1 MDFKIVKQRVN
12 DIIKP
17 DSITASDSDFLATH
31 VKMNKLKRPSSFAI
45 LPNTKQDYTEDD
57 LFENIIMNPDNKHQM
72 VVVYGQ
78 SGSGKSHLIRWFH
91 AMLKHKNLEDEVILF
106 IKRSDNTLKGTI
118 RQLLQMPEVQNIAN
132 KDIYDRL
139 TKAQVEVPE
148 DQLKSILYLNFITLI
163 ENDEESEIEISRIAR
178 NRLSEYLRTKEVQK
192 QLSLEDGPIER
203 IYSKIAENTNVDLDT
218 VAEFKAEDFLDEDFN
233 LEMQNS
239 ADISRRTQRV
249 IQELNSDTGKE
260 VAEQY
265 AKYLNTF
272 IPKVIQR
279 CSGIQPGDFG
289 QIFKDIRRELY
300 KQSKNLTLFIEDITS
315 FTGLDLS
322 LLDAL
327 MEVHTGLYDENI
339 CRISSIIGSTSAYV
353 DSHFRS
359 NHKDRVTDYI
369 YIPDDPFTKT
379 RLYEFFAR
387 YLNAL
392 SVPDA
397 SFKEWVRNGSVEE
410 DYPVCKD
417 QNEAWPKITLKSG
430 QKLSLYPFNE
440 RSIVH
445 FYNNLGSGKKTP
457 RCIIDD
463 IIQPVINEL
472 LTNRDKF
479 PSEQFNIELLDQ
491 SFRFEVNER
500 IKDETLMQR
509 ILVFLSVWG
518 DGSPSCYEK
527 NGVLYVSG
535 VESFILEE
543 FNLPILDFNIKE
555 TPIVD
560 ESEET
565 GSGEIETIAPSK
577 TKYNKDDVNKL
588 IEIGRALQKWKE
600 GETLDASGSAG
611 IAGDLKDAKK
621 RMNTFLT
628 TAINW
633 EAEGISYDSITKIS
647 NSSYQFITFQNL
659 SKDSPGFY
667 EMPNNLE
674 SQLVIE
680 SFCKLNMNRKDK
692 WNYPGAEKDAYII
705 TSWVEKHKQE
715 IIDRV
720 KYYEKRIPYKYVD
733 AAICSEVISEVLNGS
748 YTDSTL
754 KNLEKLLY
762 DQDKKEFSVEGHT
775 RKWKL
780 LNNYVREK
788 GFNNT
793 VSDTVRQYFNIRQG
807 KATATNFVI
816 DKYRLDKEL
825 QYVRKCRLIIP
836 EEDLQLEDPIK
847 ARKDIY
853 EYYNNIISRL
863 KEVVADE
870 RQEGLDKLNRIYECF
885 DDDEFEKEDIDDFCD
900 DIITLMNRINEV
912 QINVGTIDV
921 TAVKNSSAKI
931 TEAIRSIEK
940 SRKTEHIIDTLFCYS
955 KNPILTIKKLINLIA
970 DLDKCLAKL
979 KPKVEQLE
987 RTLYK
992 DGNTST
998 ESDYSEQFE
1007 ILDESINLFGGEE
1020 Q

>member
-17 DSITASDSDFLATH
+17 DSITTSDSDFLATH
-31 VKMNKLKRPSSFAI
+31 VKMNKLKRLSSFAVS
-45 LPNTKQDYTEDD
+45 PNAKQDYTEDE
-57 LFENIIMNPDNKHQM
+57 LFEKIIMNPDNKHQM

-78 SGSGKSHLIRWFH
+78 SGSGKSHLIRWFQT
-91 AMLKHKNLEDEVILF
+91 MLKHKNLEDEVILF

-132 KDIYDRL
+132 KDIYERL
-139 TKAQVEVPE
+139 SKAQVEVPE
-148 DQLKSILYLNFITLI
+148 EQLKSILYLNFITLI
-163 ENDEESEIEISRIAR
+163 ENDEESEIELSKIAR
-178 NRLSEYLRTKEVQK
+178 NRLSEYLRTKEVQQ

-203 IYSKIAENTNVDLDT
+203 IYSKIAENTNVGLDT

-233 LEMQNS
+233 LDMQNS
-239 ADISRRTQRV
+239 VDISRRTQRV

-260 VAEQY
+260 VAQRY
-265 AKYLNTF
+265 ADYLNTF

-279 CSGIQPGDFG
+279 CSGIQPGDLG
-289 QIFKDIRRELY
+289 QIFKDIRKELY
-300 KQSKNLTLFIEDITS
+300 RQGKNLTLFIEDITS

-353 DSHFRS
+353 DDHFRS

-379 RLYEFFAR
+379 RLLEFFGR

-397 SFKEWVRNGSVEE
+397 SFKEWVRNGSIDE
-410 DYPVCKD
+410 DYPVCED
-417 QNEAWPKITLKSG
+417 QNKIWPKITLKSG

-440 RSIVH
+440 RSIIH
-445 FYNNLGSGKKTP
+445 FYNNLGNGKKTP

-500 IKDETLMQR
+500 IQDEALMQR
-509 ILVFLSVWG
+509 VLIFLSVWG

-527 NGVLYVSG
+527 NGILYVSG
-535 VESFILEE
+535 IESFILDE
-543 FNLPILDFNIKE
+543 FNLPILDFNKKE
-555 TPIVD
+555 MPIVD
-560 ESEET
+560 ESIKTDSE
-565 GSGEIETIAPSK
+565 EIESIASTK
-577 TKYNKDDVNKL
+577 TKYNKEDVDKL
-588 IEIGRALQKWKE
+588 IEIGRMLQKWKE
-600 GETLDASGSAG
+600 GEQLDASGSAG
-611 IAGDLKDAKK
+611 VSKILRDAKK
-621 RMNTFLT
+621 KMNDFLA

-633 EAEGISYDSITKIS
+633 EAEGVSYDSITKIN
-647 NSSYQFITFQNL
+647 NSTYQFVTFKNL
-659 SKDSPGFY
+659 TKKSLGFY
-667 EMPNNLE
+667 EMTNDLE

-680 SFCKLNMNRKDK
+680 SFCKLSMNKKGK
-692 WNYPGAEKDAYII
+692 WNYPGSELDSYII
-705 TSWVEKHKQE
+705 TSWLEKHKQE
-715 IIDRV
+715 IVYSV
-720 KYYEKRIPYKYVD
+720 KYYEKNVPYKYVD
-733 AAICSEVISEVLNGS
+733 AAICSEVISEILNGS

-762 DQDKKEFSVEGHT
+762 DQSKIEYSVEGHT
-775 RKWKL
+775 RKWKSL
-780 LNNYVREK
+780 ISYIRDK
-788 GFNNT
+788 GFNKT
-793 VSDTVRQYFNIRQG
+793 VDSTVRQYFNIRQG
-807 KATATNFVI
+807 KANATNFVI
-816 DKYRLDKEL
+816 DKRRLDKEL

-836 EEDLQLEDPIK
+836 EEDMQLEDPIK
-847 ARKDIY
+847 SRKEIY
-853 EYYNNIISRL
+853 EYYNGILTRL
-863 KEVVADE
+863 KEVVAEE
-870 RQEGLDKLNRIYECF
+870 REEGLENINKIYECF
-885 DDDEFEKEDIDDFCD
+885 DDDEFEKEDIDDFCE
-900 DIITLMNRINEV
+900 DITTLMNRINEA
-912 QINVGTIDV
+912 QINIGTIDV

-931 TEAIRSIEK
+931 VEAIHSIEK
-940 SRKTEHIIDTLFCYS
+940 SRDTKHVIDTLFCYS
-955 KNPILTIKKLINLIA
+955 KNPILTIKKLINLIT
-970 DLDKCLAKL
+970 DLEKCLSKL
-979 KPKVEQLE
+979 QPKVEQLE

-992 DGNTST
+992 DGSVS
-998 ESDYSEQFE
+998 EEPDYSEQYA
-1007 ILDESINLFGGEE
+1007 ILDDAINLFGGEE